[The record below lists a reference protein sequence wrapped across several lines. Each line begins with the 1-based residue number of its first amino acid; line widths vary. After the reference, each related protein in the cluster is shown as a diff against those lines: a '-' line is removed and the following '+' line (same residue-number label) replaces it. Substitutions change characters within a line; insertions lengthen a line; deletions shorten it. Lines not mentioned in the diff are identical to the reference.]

1 MNAADRQTADDSRDT
16 VMSRNRASRAGEFGG
31 VLAVFQTPF
40 NTAGKVDHQIMSDQF
55 DWLFENGAD
64 GVVFGMVSE
73 LFRLSSEERD
83 EIATL
88 ICSLARGRGLSV
100 VSIGAESIEVAVR
113 HARHAQDAGAD
124 AVMATP
130 PGLHPVGEEALHE
143 YYVAIASSVSIPLIV
158 QDASGY
164 VGATLPIS
172 LQARLHRDFGDRV
185 MFKPEALP
193 VGPRL
198 TRLLDATEG
207 RARVFEGNGGL
218 YLIDSFRRG
227 AIGTMPAGDVIWAQ
241 TALWRALLDGD
252 FDYAYRIAGPLAQL
266 VALQTNLD
274 SFVAVEKYLLARQ
287 GIFPS
292 SALRRPVGET
302 LDAQGRAEVDRLVD
316 LLRAAVDG
324 HWCSTS

>member
-1 MNAADRQTADDSRDT
+1 
-16 VMSRNRASRAGEFGG
+16 MSATDQPTREFGG

-40 NTAGKVDHQIMSDQF
+40 NEVGQIDHQTMRDQF
-55 DWLFENGAD
+55 DWLFGNGAD

-73 LFRLSSEERD
+73 LLRLSSEERD
-83 EIATL
+83 ELASL
-88 ICSLARGRGLSV
+88 VCSLARGRGLSV
-100 VSIGAESIEVAVR
+100 VSVGAESIEVAVR
-113 HARHAQDAGAD
+113 HARHAQDTGAD
-124 AVMATP
+124 AVMAAP
-130 PGLHPVGEEALHE
+130 PGLHAVGEDALHE

-164 VGATLPIS
+164 IGATLPIS
-172 LQARLHRDFGDRV
+172 LQARLYREFGERV
-185 MFKPEALP
+185 MFKPEAVP

-198 TRLLDATEG
+198 SRLLDATG
-207 RARVFEGNGGL
+207 GKARVFEGNGGL

-252 FDYAYRIAGPLAQL
+252 FGYAYRIAGPLAQL
-266 VALQTNLD
+266 VSLQTNLD

-292 SALRRPVGET
+292 SAQRRPVGAI
-302 LDAQGRAEVDRLVD
+302 LDAQGSAEVDRLVD
-316 LLRAAVDG
+316 LLRAAVDD
-324 HWCSTS
+324 H

>member
-1 MNAADRQTADDSRDT
+1 LNTTGQPTADDSHSA
-16 VMSRNRASRAGEFGG
+16 VVSRHQTGRHNEFGG

-40 NTAGKVDHQIMSDQF
+40 NEAGKIDHQVMSDQF
-55 DWLFENGAD
+55 DWLFGNGAD

-73 LFRLSSEERD
+73 LLRLSSEERD
-83 EIATL
+83 ELATL

-100 VSIGAESIEVAVR
+100 VSVGAESIDVAVR
-113 HARHAQDAGAD
+113 HARHAEGAGAD
-124 AVMATP
+124 AVMAAP
-130 PGLHPVGEEALHE
+130 PALHPVGEDALHE

-164 VGATLPIS
+164 VGASLPIS
-172 LQARLHRDFGDRV
+172 LQARLHREFGDRV
-185 MFKPEALP
+185 MFKPEAVP

-198 TRLLDATEG
+198 TQLLDATG
-207 RARVFEGNGGL
+207 GKARVFEGNGGL

-241 TALWRALLDGD
+241 TALWRALVDGD
-252 FDYAYRIAGPLAQL
+252 FGYAYRIAGPLAQL
-266 VALQTNLD
+266 VSLQTNLD
-274 SFVAVEKYLLARQ
+274 SFVAVEKHLLTRQ

-292 SALRRPVGET
+292 SALRRPVGEV

-316 LLRAAVDG
+316 LLRAAVDD
-324 HWCSTS
+324 H